1 MILGEQ
7 MKMLAQHKYKKD
19 QKLKKQR
26 LQVEKMAKE
35 AIAEDEKRIYRQR
48 KYEERPDYMSS
59 VWGRMLLNDRVKD
72 PSDRKGG

>member
-1 MILGEQ
+1 

-26 LQVEKMAKE
+26 LQVEKLAKE

-59 VWGRMLLNDRVKD
+59 VCNCLRMTKIIVSQPGPRYDRVIVYA
-72 PSDRKGG
+72 